1 MNNLLLDLNEWQQ
14 LPLTAKGRESDSKLA
29 FPLYATRSLV
39 EKKLCCFDNLEKL
52 DLDYNG
58 SELQI
63 QNQITEY
70 KASVIKILEEHLLL
84 SPSPSPIN
92 QGKSSN

>member
-1 MNNLLLDLNEWQQ
+1 MF
-14 LPLTAKGRESDSKLA
+14 GG
-29 FPLYATRSLV
+29 
-39 EKKLCCFDNLEKL
+39 KKLRCFDNLEKL

-84 SPSPSPIN
+84 SPSPSPRN

>member
-1 MNNLLLDLNEWQQ
+1 MATTPPNGQR
-14 LPLTAKGRESDSKLA
+14 KGGGQWAGVS
-29 FPLYATRSLV
+29 LYATRSLLG
-39 EKKLCCFDNLEKL
+39 KKLGCFDNLEKL
-52 DLDYNG
+52 DLDYNS
-58 SELQI
+58 SELRI

-70 KASVIKILEEHLLL
+70 KASVIKILEGHLLL